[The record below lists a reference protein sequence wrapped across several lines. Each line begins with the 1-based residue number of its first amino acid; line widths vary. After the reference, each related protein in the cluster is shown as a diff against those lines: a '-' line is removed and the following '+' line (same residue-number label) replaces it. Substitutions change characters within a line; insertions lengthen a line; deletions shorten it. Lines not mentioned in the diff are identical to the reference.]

1 MDPGLRT
8 PLLEFFRRGEV
19 PREIRLLAARGGLAP
34 QALEQLGLLAIL
46 SDDSDLE
53 VATVAADTIDSVPR
67 EALSGFL
74 ARADVPEAL
83 RGFFRR
89 RGIEPSATPLGD
101 SSDPL
106 VDCPDE
112 LPATGPLEKEGGTK
126 MLSLL
131 TVMERMKLAFRGTRE
146 QRTMLIRDPN
156 KLVATAVLSCPKLTE
171 TEIESYARMA
181 NVSEEV
187 LRIIGTT
194 RAWIKN
200 YAVAA
205 ALSKNPKTPIAISLQ
220 LIPRL
225 TERDIKML
233 ATDRN
238 VPEAVRALCRKITA
252 KARDRQ

>member
-1 MDPGLRT
+1 M
-8 PLLEFFRRGEV
+8 LEFFRRGEV
-19 PREIRLLAARGGLAP
+19 PREVRLLAARGGLAP

-46 SDDSDLE
+46 SDDADLE
-53 VATVAADTIDSVPR
+53 VATVAADTIDSIPR
-67 EALSGFL
+67 DTLSAFL
-74 ARADVPEAL
+74 ARADMPEAL
-83 RGFFRR
+83 KAFFSR
-89 RGIEPSATPLGD
+89 RGIEPSGTPLAD
-101 SSDPL
+101 ASDPL
-106 VDCPDE
+106 VDRPDE
-112 LPATGPLEKEGGTK
+112 LPATEHLEQEGGTK

-146 QRTMLIRDPN
+146 QRGMLIRDPN

-187 LRIIGTT
+187 LRIIGAT
-194 RAWIKN
+194 RAWVKN

-205 ALSKNPKTPIAISLQ
+205 ALSKNPKTPIAISLH

-238 VPEAVRALCRKITA
+238 VPEAVRALCRKITT
-252 KARDRQ
+252 KSQDRY